1 MRSDWRPESLGH
13 PSFLSL
19 VPVAAAV
26 SILTPRLC
34 HCLYQGILP
43 PGTLCVLYA
52 EGQEDRCEVQGPGHP
67 GSREGKGSTGQL
79 DTGKKT
85 GLKFLGAGP
94 QMGRSSALW
103 LDLGKQ
109 PGSRMPKDRD
119 KHYFVAVP

>member
-1 MRSDWRPESLGH
+1 MRVLGPGGEKWLDTPESLGQ

-52 EGQEDRCEVQGPGHP
+52 EGQEDRCEVRSLGILVQAGERQCWAAGHQG
-67 GSREGKGSTGQL
+67 EGRVGILGCWVS
-79 DTGKKT
+79 DRKKQC
-85 GLKFLGAGP
+85 FLAEP
-94 QMGRSSALW
+94 
-103 LDLGKQ
+103 
-109 PGSRMPKDRD
+109 
-119 KHYFVAVP
+119 